1 MSGMNKKQKEKFT
14 IFVKNNKYRIVM
26 NPFLKTR
33 EGRTLDEKRENYRVV
48 VSYLIENTMNSREED
63 VGDAAKIIRDVLG
76 LPLDIEK
83 PPRDPAEDLPRL
95 MADFERDSTNVGIE
109 RPGYVIK
116 LDIDQNKHQPDPYP
130 IGTRPHAG
138 NRFIAR
144 DIQQNPVANAAWH
157 QANTLVEMY
166 NWARF
171 LGQMSPGERETTH
184 QAIARGEY
192 LIHYEGYCLQGL
204 NATRYVL
211 FHCYPDDRSEL
222 KARGKKDK

>member
-1 MSGMNKKQKEKFT
+1 MSGMNKKQKDKFT
-14 IFVKNNKYRIVM
+14 IFVKSNKYMIVM

-76 LPLDIEK
+76 RPLDIEK
-83 PPRDPAEDLPRL
+83 PPKDPAEDLPRL
-95 MADFERDSTNVGIE
+95 MEDFRRDSAGVEIE
-109 RPGYVIK
+109 RPGYVIR
-116 LDIDQNKHQPDPYP
+116 LDRDQNKHQPDAYP
-130 IGTRPHAG
+130 IGTRAHAG

-144 DIQQNPVANAAWH
+144 DIQQRPVANAAWH
-157 QANTLVEMY
+157 QTHTMVEMY

-184 QAIARGEY
+184 QARARED

-204 NATRYVL
+204 NSTRYVL
-211 FHCYPDDRSEL
+211 FHCYPDDHSPL
-222 KARGKKDK
+222 KA